1 MFRYCVVLVCLWSM
15 NVFAADESLE
25 KVECKDSTT
34 CYESGDRQFSQGEL
48 AVAQKFFEKAVS
60 LGDTLRAGFA
70 LGATLAEQG
79 DYEGALVALQNSC
92 KAGYEKACGNVKG
105 TVDTIAKLKKGT
117 QAFAKHWVRMGEGRV
132 ENGHYRTAATLFA
145 RACDRGYPV
154 ACSKQG
160 EVMDILGDKENGKKF
175 LEKGCDMKDLEG
187 CRLLGVFEYRAG
199 RPEEAKKIFS
209 NACKKKHYASCG
221 FLAGME
227 LKAGHREEGLA
238 LLEDA
243 CKNSVLDACETLAF
257 QYAKLK
263 DDAKAKAAVARV
275 KKILKPQC
283 DQGKNDAC
291 RRIASLK

>member
-1 MFRYCVVLVCLWSM
+1 MFRNCLVVVCLWSM
-15 NVFAADESLE
+15 AVFAAEE
-25 KVECKDSTT
+25 KVDCKDSAA
-34 CYESGDRQFSQGEL
+34 CYEGGDRQYAQGEL
-48 AVAQKFFEKAVS
+48 AQAQKFFERAVS
-60 LGDTLRAGFA
+60 LGDTQRGGFA

-79 DYEGALVALQNSC
+79 NYEAALVALQSSC

-105 TVDTIAKLKKGT
+105 TIDTIAKLKKEPQGW
-117 QAFAKHWVRMGEGRV
+117 AKRWVKMGEGRM
-132 ENGHYRTAATLFA
+132 ESGHYRTAASLFGK
-145 RACDRGYPV
+145 ACERNYPV

-160 EVMDILGDKENGKKF
+160 EVLDTIGDKENGKK
-175 LEKGCDMKDLEG
+175 LLQKGCDMKDYEG

-199 RPEEAKKIFS
+199 RTEEAKKIFS

-227 LKAGHREEGLA
+227 LKAGHREEGLS

-263 DDAKAKAAVARV
+263 DDTKAKAAVARV
-275 KKILKPQC
+275 KKILQPQC
-283 DQGKNDAC
+283 DQGKNEAC